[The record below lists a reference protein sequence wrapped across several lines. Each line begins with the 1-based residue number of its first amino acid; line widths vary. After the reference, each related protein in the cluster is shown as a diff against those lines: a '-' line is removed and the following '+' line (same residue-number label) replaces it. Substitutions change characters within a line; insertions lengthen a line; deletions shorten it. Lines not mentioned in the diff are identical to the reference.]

1 MIIDDQSLED
11 LEFDLIR
18 LMLHDLC
25 KGETARLRMVDL
37 RPHSDSRIVV
47 PLLLQVKDLVDI
59 RREGLSFPALEFE
72 ELEEDLRVLR
82 VDRSTLQAPGF
93 MRIRMASELCNDILS
108 FFSRNEGRFVNIV
121 SLLHPLWFTE
131 EVVQL
136 IDEVFDNKGQVK
148 DSASPELEE
157 IRRSIVSVKR
167 QINRNFAKEIK
178 VLADQGYLAD
188 TREAYVNERR
198 VVAVVSSFKRQVQG
212 VVLGSSRTG
221 NFTFI
226 EPQVNVP
233 LNFEHEMLLDDE
245 RKEIQKILRRL
256 SADMRKF
263 LALIE
268 GYQAVLTELDF
279 IQAKARLGLDLD
291 AQMPAIEHEPCIDLQ
306 DAFHPLL
313 LLANRREGKKTM
325 PQSLQMDKF
334 SRMLVISGPNA
345 GGKSITLKTVGL
357 LQIMLQSGLLVTTGP
372 NSRMS
377 FFQAVLTDI
386 GDHQSI
392 ENQLST
398 YSYRLK
404 RMKSFL
410 ETANRR
416 TLLLL
421 DEFGTGSDPD
431 LGGALAEVFFEEL
444 YRKKAF
450 GVITTHYAN
459 IKLKAAE
466 LRNAINGC
474 MLFDRESLEPLYKL
488 SIGQPGSSFTFE
500 VAESNGIPL
509 ELIREAKTKL
519 DGRKVRMDELLSSLQ
534 QERSR
539 YEELNFRAL
548 QAESEAK
555 AAREEFE
562 RKKSQFEEKLRTQ
575 QELIEKNNKFL
586 NKGKRLQ
593 SFIEQ
598 YSGKGSNKPL
608 MQEMLKY
615 LAVEKARIEDRIKAE
630 KLKELSARTA
640 KQHKPK
646 SNDEPEQAQI
656 VAGSI
661 VKLRKGKQSGT
672 VLEIDGKEAL
682 VAFGVFKTRVELD
695 KLVFIK

>member
-1 MIIDDQSLED
+1 MILDNQSAED

-25 KGETARLRMVDL
+25 KGESAKLRMVDL
-37 RPHSDSRIVV
+37 RPHHDPRMVV

-59 RREGLSFPALEFE
+59 RREGLNFPALEFE

-82 VDRSTLQAPGF
+82 VERSTLQADGF
-93 MRIRMASELCNDILS
+93 TRIRLASALCNDILL
-108 FFSRNEGRFVNIV
+108 FIGRNEGRFGHIV
-121 SLLHPLWFTE
+121 ALLHPLWFTE
-131 EVVQL
+131 DIIQL
-136 IDEVFDNKGQVK
+136 IDEVFDHKGQVK
-148 DSASPELEE
+148 DSASPELQE
-157 IRRSIVSVKR
+157 IRRNIVSVKR

-178 VLADQGYLAD
+178 SLTDQGFLAD

-198 VVAVVSSFKRQVQG
+198 VVAVMSSYKRQVQG

-226 EPQVNVP
+226 EPQINVP

-245 RKEIQKILRRL
+245 RKEIQRILRRL
-256 SADMRKF
+256 SADLRKF
-263 LALIE
+263 LSLIE
-268 GYQAVLTELDF
+268 GYQTVLTELDF
-279 IQAKARLGLDLD
+279 IQAKARLALELD
-291 AQMPAIEHEPCIDLQ
+291 AHMPAVENEPCIELH

-325 PQSLQMDKF
+325 PQSLHMDKF

-357 LQIMLQSGLLVTTGP
+357 LQVMLQSGLLVTTGP
-372 NSRMS
+372 NSRMC

-450 GVITTHYAN
+450 GVITTHYSN

-474 MLFDRESLEPLYKL
+474 MLFDRETLEPLFKL
-488 SIGQPGSSFTFE
+488 SVGQPGSSFTFE
-500 VAESNGIPL
+500 VAESNGIPR
-509 ELIREAKTKL
+509 ELINEAKNKL
-519 DGRKVRMDELLSSLQ
+519 DERKVRMDELLSSLQ
-534 QERSR
+534 QERTR
-539 YEELNFRAL
+539 YEAL
-548 QAESEAK
+548 ILRTAKAEAEAT

-562 RKKSQFEEKLRTQ
+562 RRKTQFHDKLRTQ

-586 NKGKRLQ
+586 TKGKRLQ
-593 SFIEQ
+593 SYIEL
-598 YSGKGSNKPL
+598 YTGKGSNKPL
-608 MQEMLKY
+608 MQEILKY
-615 LAVEKARIEDRIKAE
+615 LAVEKSRIEDRIKSE
-630 KLKELSARTA
+630 KLKELSAKTA
-640 KQHKPK
+640 KQPK
-646 SNDEPEQAQI
+646 LRPDSEQVQAQI
-656 VAGSI
+656 TIGSV

-672 VLEIDGKEAL
+672 VMELEGNEAL
-682 VAFGVFKTRVELD
+682 VAFGVFKTRIHLD
-695 KLVFIK
+695 RLVFIK